1 MVCLRSTLPTEWVMV
16 EKMGAITG
24 LGLGLGIKPI
34 TMQHLSSE
42 LEYEFRNVLGT
53 QTYLVK

>member
-1 MVCLRSTLPTEWVMV
+1 MV
-16 EKMGAITG
+16 EKMGAIT
-24 LGLGLGIKPI
+24 GLGLGIKPI

-53 QTYLVK
+53 QTYLAKWVDLHSYIP

>member
-1 MVCLRSTLPTEWVMV
+1 MV
-16 EKMGAITG
+16 EKMGAITGLG